1 MCFISLP
8 TTNLNKILKVETN
21 NETFIPTMKRYLFI
35 IILIFCAVVPMTA
48 QYYSVNYDKR
58 TVAEMTAAFASE
70 AATEAYYAEQV
81 AKIREYYQAAEVAAA
96 GIFTSKFLD
105 RRALTDLGLWT
116 SSTENYY
123 YRRIY
128 NMVSAK
134 IMPKIWTVAG
144 MMLRSP
150 QNALYWGSY
159 LYKVCEETKTLCYQ
173 FESIVTNSRLSFRD
187 IAFLE
192 INQELAAILKLSELG
207 DVDWKNLLD
216 NFSDIGSNF
225 TKDNLKADIDNLY
238 AMGVSLASAGA
249 GNAVSSIVGNSN
261 FNGTLMDKTS
271 SVIEIAENTYDLYN
285 NLSTNAGNT
294 LLQFV
299 GGQEGIANLF
309 SLSNYNTTA
318 WITDYAREGMG
329 QYYTQRWY
337 IYSVDQGS
345 EKLCDY
351 YPPTDDDAILY
362 GDHWY
367 RISTTDPDFY
377 PSSSQREAALQ
388 NSENH
393 AGWSRSRVQQLN
405 NSNDGY
411 NYNISYYSSAYIL
424 SKKKSGQYAKAY
436 AYEIHVTKSWYK
448 QEVKYEDVFDSY
460 SMDMATFRAGLN
472 ARLADY
478 NDNED
483 GIRYYIGSDSKRY
496 YQATN
501 AEKMAGCETAT
512 ISVTCHDG
520 TKLGEGSTQYK
531 CSQCGG
537 SVNAHT
543 KQCSMATSI
552 TSESVNTS
560 EIDAKI
566 AETESRIASIDTEIA
581 RLEAENSNLL
591 KQIQTSSVEDAARY
605 RQQYNANKDRI
616 SVLKSERSAAEKEL
630 ADYNQAKQEAVD
642 GENAATDDY
651 YRIPAIMQDCK
662 NAYNLSWNG
671 AGAWEGNTFV
681 RTASMPNINGT
692 ITFKATISIAR
703 KPKYFL
709 GIKIHRAIVQI
720 SWTLTT
726 EYSDTQVV
734 AVINLDPSKTDQE
747 KADEVN
753 AKLSEIAREYPSCEP
768 TVEYAKSSPVE
779 SDDTEDTYH
788 LLWTSDRLDIA
799 RQIDS
804 RLTKIYADLVSLEKM
819 MHYKHS
825 IIDILR
831 SIAPLDTDQGRRLT
845 LIERCRKRWLRN
857 AANSAHS
864 DTYNGKYEEED
875 EDEDDDEE

>member
-1 MCFISLP
+1 
-8 TTNLNKILKVETN
+8 
-21 NETFIPTMKRYLFI
+21 MKRYLFI
-35 IILIFCAVVPMTA
+35 IILFVCAAVPMTA

-285 NLSTNAGNT
+285 DLSTNAGNT

-436 AYEIHVTKSWYK
+436 AYEIHVTKSWYR

-543 KQCSMATSI
+543 KQCSMATTI

-566 AETESRIASIDTEIA
+566 AEAESRIASIDTEIA

-616 SVLKSERSAAEKEL
+616 SALKSEKSAAEKEL

-864 DTYNGKYEEED
+864 DTYNGKYDEED
-875 EDEDDDEE
+875 EDEEEE

>member
-1 MCFISLP
+1 
-8 TTNLNKILKVETN
+8 
-21 NETFIPTMKRYLFI
+21 
-35 IILIFCAVVPMTA
+35 
-48 QYYSVNYDKR
+48 
-58 TVAEMTAAFASE
+58 
-70 AATEAYYAEQV
+70 
-81 AKIREYYQAAEVAAA
+81 
-96 GIFTSKFLD
+96 
-105 RRALTDLGLWT
+105 
-116 SSTENYY
+116 
-123 YRRIY
+123 
-128 NMVSAK
+128 MVSAK

-436 AYEIHVTKSWYK
+436 AYEIHVTKSWYR

-531 CSQCGG
+531 CSNCGG

-543 KQCSMATSI
+543 KQCSMATTI

-591 KQIQTSSVEDAARY
+591 KLIQTSSVEDAARY

-616 SVLKSERSAAEKEL
+616 SALKSEKGAAEKEL

-681 RTASMPNINGT
+681 RTASIPNINGT

-804 RLTKIYADLVSLEKM
+804 RLTKIYADLVSFEKM

-864 DTYNGKYEEED
+864 DTYNGKYDEED
-875 EDEDDDEE
+875 EEE

>member
-1 MCFISLP
+1 
-8 TTNLNKILKVETN
+8 
-21 NETFIPTMKRYLFI
+21 
-35 IILIFCAVVPMTA
+35 
-48 QYYSVNYDKR
+48 
-58 TVAEMTAAFASE
+58 
-70 AATEAYYAEQV
+70 
-81 AKIREYYQAAEVAAA
+81 
-96 GIFTSKFLD
+96 
-105 RRALTDLGLWT
+105 
-116 SSTENYY
+116 
-123 YRRIY
+123 
-128 NMVSAK
+128 
-134 IMPKIWTVAG
+134 
-144 MMLRSP
+144 
-150 QNALYWGSY
+150 
-159 LYKVCEETKTLCYQ
+159 
-173 FESIVTNSRLSFRD
+173 
-187 IAFLE
+187 
-192 INQELAAILKLSELG
+192 
-207 DVDWKNLLD
+207 
-216 NFSDIGSNF
+216 
-225 TKDNLKADIDNLY
+225 
-238 AMGVSLASAGA
+238 
-249 GNAVSSIVGNSN
+249 
-261 FNGTLMDKTS
+261 
-271 SVIEIAENTYDLYN
+271 
-285 NLSTNAGNT
+285 
-294 LLQFV
+294 
-299 GGQEGIANLF
+299 
-309 SLSNYNTTA
+309 
-318 WITDYAREGMG
+318 
-329 QYYTQRWY
+329 
-337 IYSVDQGS
+337 
-345 EKLCDY
+345 
-351 YPPTDDDAILY
+351 
-362 GDHWY
+362 
-367 RISTTDPDFY
+367 
-377 PSSSQREAALQ
+377 
-388 NSENH
+388 
-393 AGWSRSRVQQLN
+393 
-405 NSNDGY
+405 
-411 NYNISYYSSAYIL
+411 
-424 SKKKSGQYAKAY
+424 
-436 AYEIHVTKSWYK
+436 
-448 QEVKYEDVFDSY
+448 
-460 SMDMATFRAGLN
+460 MDMATFRAGLN

-531 CSQCGG
+531 CSNCGG

-543 KQCSMATSI
+543 KQCSMATTI

-591 KQIQTSSVEDAARY
+591 KLIQTSSVEDAARY

-616 SVLKSERSAAEKEL
+616 SALKSEKGAAEKEL

-825 IIDILR
+825 IIDILL

-864 DTYNGKYEEED
+864 DTYNGKYDEED
-875 EDEDDDEE
+875 EDEEE

>member
-1 MCFISLP
+1 
-8 TTNLNKILKVETN
+8 
-21 NETFIPTMKRYLFI
+21 MKRYLFI
-35 IILIFCAVVPMTA
+35 IILFVCAVVPTTA

-144 MMLRSP
+144 MMLKSP

-173 FESIVTNSRLSFRD
+173 FESIVTNSRLSFKD

-216 NFSDIGSNF
+216 NFSDIGTNF
-225 TKDNLKADIDNLY
+225 TKDNLKEDIDNLY

-249 GNAVSSIVGNSN
+249 GNAVNSIVGNSN

-299 GGQEGIANLF
+299 GGQDGIANLF
-309 SLSNYNTTA
+309 SLSNYNATA
-318 WITDYAREGMG
+318 WITDYAREAMG

-367 RISTTDPDFY
+367 RISTKDPDFY

-436 AYEIHVTKSWYK
+436 AYEIHVTKSWYR

-472 ARLADY
+472 ARLTEY

-483 GIRYYIGSDSKRY
+483 GIRYYLGYDSKRY

-531 CSQCGG
+531 CSKCGG
-537 SVNAHT
+537 SVNTHT

-552 TSESVNTS
+552 TSDGVDTS

-566 AETESRIASIDTEIA
+566 AETESQIASIDSEIA
-581 RLEAENSNLL
+581 RLEAENANLL
-591 KQIQTSSVEDAARY
+591 KLIQTSSVEDAAKY

-616 SVLKSERSAAEKEL
+616 SVLKSEKSTAEREL
-630 ADYNQAKQEAVD
+630 AEYNQAKQEAID
-642 GENAATDDY
+642 GENAVTDDY

-734 AVINLDPSKTDQE
+734 AVINLDPSKTDQQ

-753 AKLSEIAREYPSCEP
+753 AKLSEIAREYPSCDP
-768 TVEYAKSSPVE
+768 TVEYAKNSPVE

-788 LLWTSDRLDIA
+788 LLWSSDRLDIA

-831 SIAPLDTDQGRRLT
+831 SIAPLNTDQGRRLT
-845 LIERCRKRWLRN
+845 LIEKCRKRWLRH

-864 DTYNGKYEEED
+864 DTYNGKYDEED
-875 EDEDDDEE
+875 EDNEDEE

>member
-1 MCFISLP
+1 
-8 TTNLNKILKVETN
+8 
-21 NETFIPTMKRYLFI
+21 MKRYLFI
-35 IILIFCAVVPMTA
+35 IILFVCAAVPMTA

-309 SLSNYNTTA
+309 SLSHYNTTA

-436 AYEIHVTKSWYK
+436 AYEIHVTKSWYR

-543 KQCSMATSI
+543 KQCSMATTI

-566 AETESRIASIDTEIA
+566 AETEGRIASIDTEIA

-616 SVLKSERSAAEKEL
+616 SALKSEKSAAEKEL

-864 DTYNGKYEEED
+864 DTYNGKYDEED
-875 EDEDDDEE
+875 EDEEEE

>member
-1 MCFISLP
+1 
-8 TTNLNKILKVETN
+8 
-21 NETFIPTMKRYLFI
+21 MKRYLFI
-35 IILIFCAVVPMTA
+35 IILFVCAAVPMTA

-150 QNALYWGSY
+150 QSALYGGSY

-377 PSSSQREAALQ
+377 PSSSQREATLQ

-436 AYEIHVTKSWYK
+436 AYEIHVTKSWYR

-566 AETESRIASIDTEIA
+566 AEAESRIASIDTEIA

-591 KQIQTSSVEDAARY
+591 KLIQTSSVEDAARY

-616 SVLKSERSAAEKEL
+616 SALKSEKSTAAKEL

-864 DTYNGKYEEED
+864 DTYNGKYDEED
-875 EDEDDDEE
+875 EDEEEE

>member
-1 MCFISLP
+1 
-8 TTNLNKILKVETN
+8 
-21 NETFIPTMKRYLFI
+21 MKRYLFI
-35 IILIFCAVVPMTA
+35 IILFVCAAVPMTA

-58 TVAEMTAAFASE
+58 TVAEMTAAFSSE

-436 AYEIHVTKSWYK
+436 AYEIHVTKSWYR

-543 KQCSMATSI
+543 KQCSMATTI

-566 AETESRIASIDTEIA
+566 AETEGRIASIDTEIV

-616 SVLKSERSAAEKEL
+616 SVLKSEKSAAEKEL

-864 DTYNGKYEEED
+864 DTYNGKYDEED
-875 EDEDDDEE
+875 EDEEEE

>member
-1 MCFISLP
+1 
-8 TTNLNKILKVETN
+8 
-21 NETFIPTMKRYLFI
+21 MKRYLFI
-35 IILIFCAVVPMTA
+35 IILFVCAAVPTTA

-58 TVAEMTAAFASE
+58 TVAEMTAAFSSE

-436 AYEIHVTKSWYK
+436 AYEIHVTKSWYR

-543 KQCSMATSI
+543 KQCSMATTI

-566 AETESRIASIDTEIA
+566 AETEGRIASIDTEIA

-591 KQIQTSSVEDAARY
+591 KLIQTSSVEDAARY

-616 SVLKSERSAAEKEL
+616 SALKSEKSAAEKEL
-630 ADYNQAKQEAVD
+630 ADYNQAKQEAID

-662 NAYNLSWNG
+662 NAYNLSWNR

-864 DTYNGKYEEED
+864 DTYNGKYDEED
-875 EDEDDDEE
+875 EDEEEE

>member
-1 MCFISLP
+1 
-8 TTNLNKILKVETN
+8 
-21 NETFIPTMKRYLFI
+21 MKRYLFI
-35 IILIFCAVVPMTA
+35 IILFVCAVVPTTA

-116 SSTENYY
+116 SFTENYY

-144 MMLRSP
+144 MMLKSP

-173 FESIVTNSRLSFRD
+173 FESIVTNSRLSFKD

-225 TKDNLKADIDNLY
+225 TKDNLKEDIDNLY

-249 GNAVSSIVGNSN
+249 GNAVNSIVGNSN

-299 GGQEGIANLF
+299 GGEDGIANLF

-345 EKLCDY
+345 ENLCDY

-367 RISTTDPDFY
+367 RISTKDPDFY

-388 NSENH
+388 NSESH

-436 AYEIHVTKSWYK
+436 AYEIHVTKSWYR
-448 QEVKYEDVFDSY
+448 QEVKYEDAFDSY

-472 ARLADY
+472 ARLTEY

-483 GIRYYIGSDSKRY
+483 GIRYYLGYDSKRY

-531 CSQCGG
+531 CSKCGG

-552 TSESVNTS
+552 TSDGVDTS

-566 AETESRIASIDTEIA
+566 AEMESKIASIDSEIA
-581 RLEAENSNLL
+581 RLEAENTNLL
-591 KQIQTSSVEDAARY
+591 KLIQTSSVEDAARY

-616 SVLKSERSAAEKEL
+616 SVLKSEKSTAEKEL
-630 ADYNQAKQEAVD
+630 AEYNQAKQEAID

-671 AGAWEGNTFV
+671 TGAWEGNTFV

-734 AVINLDPSKTDQE
+734 AVINLNPSKTDQQ

-753 AKLSEIAREYPSCEP
+753 AKLSEIAREYPSCDP

-788 LLWTSDRLDIA
+788 LLWSSDRLDIA

-831 SIAPLDTDQGRRLT
+831 SIAPLDIDQGRRLT
-845 LIERCRKRWLRN
+845 LIEKCRKRWLRH

-864 DTYNGKYEEED
+864 DTYNGKYDEED
-875 EDEDDDEE
+875 EDNEDEE

>member
-1 MCFISLP
+1 
-8 TTNLNKILKVETN
+8 
-21 NETFIPTMKRYLFI
+21 MKRYLFI
-35 IILIFCAVVPMTA
+35 IILFVCAAVPMTA

-543 KQCSMATSI
+543 KQCSMATTI

-566 AETESRIASIDTEIA
+566 AETEGRIASIDTEIA

-616 SVLKSERSAAEKEL
+616 SVLKSEKSAAEKEL

-734 AVINLDPSKTDQE
+734 AVINLDPSKTDQQ

-753 AKLSEIAREYPSCEP
+753 AKLSEIAREYPSCDP

-788 LLWTSDRLDIA
+788 LLWSSDRLDIA

-845 LIERCRKRWLRN
+845 LIEKCRKRWLRH

-864 DTYNGKYEEED
+864 DTYNGKYDEED
-875 EDEDDDEE
+875 EDNEDEE

>member
-1 MCFISLP
+1 
-8 TTNLNKILKVETN
+8 
-21 NETFIPTMKRYLFI
+21 MKRYLFI
-35 IILIFCAVVPMTA
+35 IILFVCAAVPMTA

-187 IAFLE
+187 IAFLK

-436 AYEIHVTKSWYK
+436 AYEIHVTKSWYR

-543 KQCSMATSI
+543 KQCSMATTI

-566 AETESRIASIDTEIA
+566 AETEGRIASIDTEIA

-616 SVLKSERSAAEKEL
+616 SALKSEKSAAEKEL

-825 IIDILR
+825 IIDILL

-864 DTYNGKYEEED
+864 DTYNGKYDEED
-875 EDEDDDEE
+875 EEEE

>member
-1 MCFISLP
+1 
-8 TTNLNKILKVETN
+8 
-21 NETFIPTMKRYLFI
+21 MKRYLFI
-35 IILIFCAVVPMTA
+35 IILFVCAAVPMTA

-173 FESIVTNSRLSFRD
+173 FESIVTNSRISFRD

-285 NLSTNAGNT
+285 DLSTNAGNT

-436 AYEIHVTKSWYK
+436 AYEIHVTKSWYR

-543 KQCSMATSI
+543 KQCSMATTI

-616 SVLKSERSAAEKEL
+616 SALKSEKSAAEKEL

-671 AGAWEGNTFV
+671 AGSWEGNTFV

-864 DTYNGKYEEED
+864 DTYNGKYDEED
-875 EDEDDDEE
+875 EDEEE

>member
-1 MCFISLP
+1 
-8 TTNLNKILKVETN
+8 
-21 NETFIPTMKRYLFI
+21 MKRYLFI
-35 IILIFCAVVPMTA
+35 IILFVCAAVPMTA

-187 IAFLE
+187 ITFLE

-285 NLSTNAGNT
+285 DLSTNAGNT

-436 AYEIHVTKSWYK
+436 AYEIHVTKSWYR

-543 KQCSMATSI
+543 KQCSMATTI

-591 KQIQTSSVEDAARY
+591 KLIQTSSVEDAARY

-616 SVLKSERSAAEKEL
+616 SVLKSEKSAAEKEL

-734 AVINLDPSKTDQE
+734 AVINLDPSKTDQD

-768 TVEYAKSSPVE
+768 TVEYAKSSPVV

-864 DTYNGKYEEED
+864 DTYNGKYDEED
-875 EDEDDDEE
+875 EDEEEDDEEE

>member
-1 MCFISLP
+1 
-8 TTNLNKILKVETN
+8 
-21 NETFIPTMKRYLFI
+21 MKRYLFI
-35 IILIFCAVVPMTA
+35 IILFVCAAVPMTA

-436 AYEIHVTKSWYK
+436 AYEIHVTKSWYR

-483 GIRYYIGSDSKRY
+483 GISYYIGSDSKRY

-566 AETESRIASIDTEIA
+566 ADAESRIASIDTEIA
-581 RLEAENSNLL
+581 RLEAGNSNLL
-591 KQIQTSSVEDAARY
+591 KLIQTSSVEDAARY

-616 SVLKSERSAAEKEL
+616 SALKSEKSAAEKEL

-804 RLTKIYADLVSLEKM
+804 RLTKIYADLVSLEKI

-864 DTYNGKYEEED
+864 DTYNGKYDEED
-875 EDEDDDEE
+875 EDEEE

>member
-1 MCFISLP
+1 
-8 TTNLNKILKVETN
+8 
-21 NETFIPTMKRYLFI
+21 MKRYLFI
-35 IILIFCAVVPMTA
+35 IILFVCAAVPMTA
-48 QYYSVNYDKR
+48 QYYSVNYDKH

-318 WITDYAREGMG
+318 WITDYAREAMG

-543 KQCSMATSI
+543 KQCSMATTI

-566 AETESRIASIDTEIA
+566 AETEGRIASIDTEIA

-616 SVLKSERSAAEKEL
+616 SVLKSEKSAAEKEL
-630 ADYNQAKQEAVD
+630 ADYNQAKQEAID

-825 IIDILR
+825 IIDILL

-864 DTYNGKYEEED
+864 DTYNGKYDEED
-875 EDEDDDEE
+875 EDEEEE

>member
-1 MCFISLP
+1 
-8 TTNLNKILKVETN
+8 
-21 NETFIPTMKRYLFI
+21 MKRYLFI
-35 IILIFCAVVPMTA
+35 IILFVCATVPMTA

-249 GNAVSSIVGNSN
+249 GNAVSSIVGNCN

-436 AYEIHVTKSWYK
+436 AYEIHVTKSWYR

-543 KQCSMATSI
+543 KQCSMATTI

-566 AETESRIASIDTEIA
+566 AETEGRIASIDTEIA

-616 SVLKSERSAAEKEL
+616 SVLKSEKSAAEKEL

-864 DTYNGKYEEED
+864 DTYNGKYDEED
-875 EDEDDDEE
+875 EDEEEE

>member
-1 MCFISLP
+1 
-8 TTNLNKILKVETN
+8 
-21 NETFIPTMKRYLFI
+21 MKRYLFI
-35 IILIFCAVVPMTA
+35 IILFVCAAVPMTA

-238 AMGVSLASAGA
+238 TMGVSLASAGA

-285 NLSTNAGNT
+285 DLSTNAGNT

-436 AYEIHVTKSWYK
+436 AYEIHVTKSWYR

-520 TKLGEGSTQYK
+520 TKLGEGSSQYK

-616 SVLKSERSAAEKEL
+616 SVLKSEKSAAEKEL

-692 ITFKATISIAR
+692 IIFKATISIAR

-734 AVINLDPSKTDQE
+734 AVINLDPSMTDQE

-864 DTYNGKYEEED
+864 DTYNGKYDEED
-875 EDEDDDEE
+875 EDEEEEE

>member
-1 MCFISLP
+1 
-8 TTNLNKILKVETN
+8 
-21 NETFIPTMKRYLFI
+21 MKRYLFI
-35 IILIFCAVVPMTA
+35 IILFVCAAVPMTA

-105 RRALTDLGLWT
+105 RRALTDIGLWT

-271 SVIEIAENTYDLYN
+271 SVIEIAENTYNLYN

-436 AYEIHVTKSWYK
+436 AYEIHVTKSWYR
-448 QEVKYEDVFDSY
+448 QEVKYEEVFDSY

-520 TKLGEGSTQYK
+520 TKLGEGSAQYK

-543 KQCSMATSI
+543 KQCSMATTI

-560 EIDAKI
+560 EIDEKI
-566 AETESRIASIDTEIA
+566 AETEGRIASIDTEIA

-591 KQIQTSSVEDAARY
+591 KLIQTSSVEDAARY

-616 SVLKSERSAAEKEL
+616 SVLKSEKSAAEKEL

-864 DTYNGKYEEED
+864 DTYNGKYDEED
-875 EDEDDDEE
+875 EDEEE

>member
-1 MCFISLP
+1 
-8 TTNLNKILKVETN
+8 
-21 NETFIPTMKRYLFI
+21 MKRYLFI
-35 IILIFCAVVPMTA
+35 IILFVCVAVPMTA

-377 PSSSQREAALQ
+377 PSSSQWEAALQ

-436 AYEIHVTKSWYK
+436 AYEIHVTKSWYR

-543 KQCSMATSI
+543 KQCSMATTI

-566 AETESRIASIDTEIA
+566 AETEGRIASIDTEIA

-864 DTYNGKYEEED
+864 DTYNGKYDEED
-875 EDEDDDEE
+875 EDEEEE

>member
-1 MCFISLP
+1 
-8 TTNLNKILKVETN
+8 
-21 NETFIPTMKRYLFI
+21 MKRYLFI
-35 IILIFCAVVPMTA
+35 IILFVCAAVPTTA

-436 AYEIHVTKSWYK
+436 AYEIHVTKSWYR

-531 CSQCGG
+531 CSNCGG

-543 KQCSMATSI
+543 KQCSMATTI

-591 KQIQTSSVEDAARY
+591 KLIQTSSVEDAARY

-616 SVLKSERSAAEKEL
+616 SALKSEKGAAEKEL

-681 RTASMPNINGT
+681 RTASIPNINGT

-734 AVINLDPSKTDQE
+734 AVINIP
-747 KADEVN
+747 
-753 AKLSEIAREYPSCEP
+753 
-768 TVEYAKSSPVE
+768 
-779 SDDTEDTYH
+779 
-788 LLWTSDRLDIA
+788 
-799 RQIDS
+799 
-804 RLTKIYADLVSLEKM
+804 
-819 MHYKHS
+819 
-825 IIDILR
+825 IL
-831 SIAPLDTDQGRRLT
+831 
-845 LIERCRKRWLRN
+845 
-857 AANSAHS
+857 
-864 DTYNGKYEEED
+864 
-875 EDEDDDEE
+875 

>member
-1 MCFISLP
+1 
-8 TTNLNKILKVETN
+8 
-21 NETFIPTMKRYLFI
+21 MKRYLFI
-35 IILIFCAVVPMTA
+35 IILIVCAAIPMTA

-173 FESIVTNSRLSFRD
+173 FESIITNSRLSFSD

-405 NSNDGY
+405 NSNNGY

-543 KQCSMATSI
+543 KQCSMATTI

-566 AETESRIASIDTEIA
+566 AETEGRIASIDTEIA

-616 SVLKSERSAAEKEL
+616 SALKSEKSAAEKEL

-864 DTYNGKYEEED
+864 DTYNGKYDEED
-875 EDEDDDEE
+875 EDEEE

>member
-1 MCFISLP
+1 
-8 TTNLNKILKVETN
+8 
-21 NETFIPTMKRYLFI
+21 MKRYLFI
-35 IILIFCAVVPMTA
+35 IILFVCAAVPMTA

-543 KQCSMATSI
+543 KQCSMATTI

-566 AETESRIASIDTEIA
+566 AETEGRIASIDTEIA

-616 SVLKSERSAAEKEL
+616 SVLKSEKSAAEKEL

-651 YRIPAIMQDCK
+651 YRGDHPQDDP
-662 NAYNLSWNG
+662 L
-671 AGAWEGNTFV
+671 
-681 RTASMPNINGT
+681 
-692 ITFKATISIAR
+692 
-703 KPKYFL
+703 
-709 GIKIHRAIVQI
+709 QI
-720 SWTLTT
+720 R
-726 EYSDTQVV
+726 YVF
-734 AVINLDPSKTDQE
+734 
-747 KADEVN
+747 
-753 AKLSEIAREYPSCEP
+753 R
-768 TVEYAKSSPVE
+768 
-779 SDDTEDTYH
+779 
-788 LLWTSDRLDIA
+788 
-799 RQIDS
+799 
-804 RLTKIYADLVSLEKM
+804 
-819 MHYKHS
+819 
-825 IIDILR
+825 
-831 SIAPLDTDQGRRLT
+831 
-845 LIERCRKRWLRN
+845 
-857 AANSAHS
+857 
-864 DTYNGKYEEED
+864 
-875 EDEDDDEE
+875 

>member
-1 MCFISLP
+1 
-8 TTNLNKILKVETN
+8 
-21 NETFIPTMKRYLFI
+21 MKRYLFI
-35 IILIFCAVVPMTA
+35 IILFVCAAVPMTA

-436 AYEIHVTKSWYK
+436 AYEIHVTKSWYR

-616 SVLKSERSAAEKEL
+616 SVLKSEKSAAEKEL

-864 DTYNGKYEEED
+864 DTYNGKYDEED
-875 EDEDDDEE
+875 EDEEEE

>member
-1 MCFISLP
+1 
-8 TTNLNKILKVETN
+8 
-21 NETFIPTMKRYLFI
+21 MKRYLFI
-35 IILIFCAVVPMTA
+35 IILFVCAAVPMTA

-436 AYEIHVTKSWYK
+436 AYEIHVTKSWYR

-552 TSESVNTS
+552 TSESINTS

-616 SVLKSERSAAEKEL
+616 SVLKSEKSAAEKEL
-630 ADYNQAKQEAVD
+630 ADYNQAKQEAID

-864 DTYNGKYEEED
+864 DTYNGKYDEED
-875 EDEDDDEE
+875 EDEEEE

>member
-1 MCFISLP
+1 
-8 TTNLNKILKVETN
+8 
-21 NETFIPTMKRYLFI
+21 MKRYLFI
-35 IILIFCAVVPMTA
+35 IILFVCAVLPTTA

-144 MMLRSP
+144 MMLKSP

-159 LYKVCEETKTLCYQ
+159 MYKVCEETKTLCYQ
-173 FESIVTNSRLSFRD
+173 FESIVTNSRLSFKD

-299 GGQEGIANLF
+299 RGQEGIANLF
-309 SLSNYNTTA
+309 SLSNYNATA
-318 WITDYAREGMG
+318 WITDYAREAMG

-367 RISTTDPDFY
+367 RISTKDPDFY

-411 NYNISYYSSAYIL
+411 NYSINYYSSSYIL

-436 AYEIHVTKSWYK
+436 AYEIHVTKSWYR

-472 ARLADY
+472 ARLVEL
-478 NDNED
+478 NDNEE
-483 GIRYYIGSDSKRY
+483 GIRYYLGSDSKRY

-531 CSQCGG
+531 CSKCGG

-543 KQCSMATSI
+543 KQCSMATSV

-566 AETESRIASIDTEIA
+566 AETESRIASIDSEIA
-581 RLEAENSNLL
+581 RLEAENTNLL
-591 KQIQTSSVEDAARY
+591 KLIQTSSVEDAAKY

-616 SVLKSERSAAEKEL
+616 SVLKSEKSTAEKEL

-642 GENAATDDY
+642 GENAVTDDY

-671 AGAWEGNTFV
+671 TGAWEGNTFV
-681 RTASMPNINGT
+681 RTATMPNINGT

-734 AVINLDPSKTDQE
+734 AVINLDPSKSDQE

-753 AKLSEIAREYPSCEP
+753 TKLSEIAREYPSCEP
-768 TVEYAKSSPVE
+768 TVEYARNSPVE

-845 LIERCRKRWLRN
+845 LIEKCRKRWLRH

-864 DTYNGKYEEED
+864 DTYNGKYDEED
-875 EDEDDDEE
+875 EDDEEQ

>member
-1 MCFISLP
+1 
-8 TTNLNKILKVETN
+8 
-21 NETFIPTMKRYLFI
+21 MKRYLFI
-35 IILIFCAVVPMTA
+35 LILFVCAVVPSAA

-144 MMLRSP
+144 MMLKSP

-173 FESIVTNSRLSFRD
+173 FESIVTNSRLSFKD

-225 TKDNLKADIDNLY
+225 TKDNLKEDIDNLY

-249 GNAVSSIVGNSN
+249 GNAVNSIVGNSN

-299 GGQEGIANLF
+299 GGQDGIANLF

-367 RISTTDPDFY
+367 RISTKDPDFY

-388 NSENH
+388 NSESH

-411 NYNISYYSSAYIL
+411 NYNINYYSSAYIL

-436 AYEIHVTKSWYK
+436 AYEIHVTKSWYR

-472 ARLADY
+472 ARLTEY
-478 NDNED
+478 NDNEE
-483 GIRYYIGSDSKRY
+483 GIRYYLGYDSKRY

-531 CSQCGG
+531 CSKCGG

-552 TSESVNTS
+552 TSDGVDTS

-566 AETESRIASIDTEIA
+566 AGTESRIASIDSEIA
-581 RLEAENSNLL
+581 RLEAENANLL
-591 KQIQTSSVEDAARY
+591 KLIQTSSVEDAAKY

-616 SVLKSERSAAEKEL
+616 SVLKSEKSTAEREL
-630 ADYNQAKQEAVD
+630 AEYNQAKQETID

-671 AGAWEGNTFV
+671 TGAWEGNTFV

-734 AVINLDPSKTDQE
+734 AVINLDPSKTDQQ

-753 AKLSEIAREYPSCEP
+753 AKLSEIAREYPNCDP

-788 LLWTSDRLDIA
+788 LLWSSDRLDIA

-845 LIERCRKRWLRN
+845 LIEKCRKRWLRH

-864 DTYNGKYEEED
+864 DTYNGKYDEED
-875 EDEDDDEE
+875 EDNEDEE

>member
-1 MCFISLP
+1 
-8 TTNLNKILKVETN
+8 
-21 NETFIPTMKRYLFI
+21 MKRYLFI
-35 IILIFCAVVPMTA
+35 IILFVCAAVPMTA

-70 AATEAYYAEQV
+70 AATEAYHAEQV

-285 NLSTNAGNT
+285 DLSTNAGNT

-436 AYEIHVTKSWYK
+436 AYEIHVTKSWYR

-543 KQCSMATSI
+543 KQCSMATTI

-566 AETESRIASIDTEIA
+566 AETEGRIASIDTEIA

-616 SVLKSERSAAEKEL
+616 SVLKSEKSAAEKEL

-825 IIDILR
+825 IIDILL

-864 DTYNGKYEEED
+864 DTYNGKYDEED
-875 EDEDDDEE
+875 EDEEEE

>member
-1 MCFISLP
+1 
-8 TTNLNKILKVETN
+8 
-21 NETFIPTMKRYLFI
+21 MKRYLFI
-35 IILIFCAVVPMTA
+35 IILFVCAAVPMTA

-285 NLSTNAGNT
+285 DLSTNAGNT

-436 AYEIHVTKSWYK
+436 AYEIHVTKSWYR

-552 TSESVNTS
+552 TSESINTS

-566 AETESRIASIDTEIA
+566 AETEGRIASIDTEIA

-591 KQIQTSSVEDAARY
+591 KLIQTSSVEDAARY
-605 RQQYNANKDRI
+605 RRQYNANKDRI
-616 SVLKSERSAAEKEL
+616 SVLKSEKSAAEKEL

-864 DTYNGKYEEED
+864 DTYNGKYDEED
-875 EDEDDDEE
+875 EDEEEE

>member
-1 MCFISLP
+1 
-8 TTNLNKILKVETN
+8 
-21 NETFIPTMKRYLFI
+21 MKRYLFI
-35 IILIFCAVVPMTA
+35 IILFVCAAVPTTA

-436 AYEIHVTKSWYK
+436 AYEIHVTKSWYR

-566 AETESRIASIDTEIA
+566 AEAESRIASIDTEIA

-591 KQIQTSSVEDAARY
+591 KLIQTSSVEDAARY

-616 SVLKSERSAAEKEL
+616 SALKSEKSAAEKEL

-662 NAYNLSWNG
+662 NA
-671 AGAWEGNTFV
+671 
-681 RTASMPNINGT
+681 
-692 ITFKATISIAR
+692 
-703 KPKYFL
+703 
-709 GIKIHRAIVQI
+709 
-720 SWTLTT
+720 
-726 EYSDTQVV
+726 
-734 AVINLDPSKTDQE
+734 
-747 KADEVN
+747 
-753 AKLSEIAREYPSCEP
+753 
-768 TVEYAKSSPVE
+768 
-779 SDDTEDTYH
+779 
-788 LLWTSDRLDIA
+788 
-799 RQIDS
+799 
-804 RLTKIYADLVSLEKM
+804 
-819 MHYKHS
+819 
-825 IIDILR
+825 
-831 SIAPLDTDQGRRLT
+831 
-845 LIERCRKRWLRN
+845 
-857 AANSAHS
+857 
-864 DTYNGKYEEED
+864 
-875 EDEDDDEE
+875 

>member
-1 MCFISLP
+1 
-8 TTNLNKILKVETN
+8 
-21 NETFIPTMKRYLFI
+21 MKRYLFI
-35 IILIFCAVVPMTA
+35 IILFVCAAVPMTA

-436 AYEIHVTKSWYK
+436 AYEIHVTKSWYR

-552 TSESVNTS
+552 TSESINTS

-566 AETESRIASIDTEIA
+566 AETEGRIASIDTEIA

-616 SVLKSERSAAEKEL
+616 SALKSEKSAAEKEL

-864 DTYNGKYEEED
+864 DTYNGKYDEED
-875 EDEDDDEE
+875 EDEEEE

>member
-1 MCFISLP
+1 
-8 TTNLNKILKVETN
+8 
-21 NETFIPTMKRYLFI
+21 MKRYLFI
-35 IILIFCAVVPMTA
+35 IILFVCAVVPTTA

-144 MMLRSP
+144 MMLKSP

-173 FESIVTNSRLSFRD
+173 FESIVTNSRLSFKD

-225 TKDNLKADIDNLY
+225 TKDNLKEDIDNLY
-238 AMGVSLASAGA
+238 AMGASLASAGA
-249 GNAVSSIVGNSN
+249 GNAVNSIVGNSN

-299 GGQEGIANLF
+299 GGQDGIANLF

-367 RISTTDPDFY
+367 RISTKDPDFY

-388 NSENH
+388 NSESH

-411 NYNISYYSSAYIL
+411 NYNINYYSSAYIL

-436 AYEIHVTKSWYK
+436 AYEIHVTKSWYRL
-448 QEVKYEDVFDSY
+448 EVKYEDVFDSY

-472 ARLADY
+472 ARLTEY
-478 NDNED
+478 NDNEE
-483 GIRYYIGSDSKRY
+483 GIRYYLGYDSKRY

-531 CSQCGG
+531 CSKCGG

-552 TSESVNTS
+552 TSDGVDTS

-566 AETESRIASIDTEIA
+566 AETESQIASVDSEIA
-581 RLEAENSNLL
+581 RLEAENTNLL
-591 KQIQTSSVEDAARY
+591 KLIQTSSVEDAARY

-616 SVLKSERSAAEKEL
+616 SVLKSEKSTAEKEL
-630 ADYNQAKQEAVD
+630 AEYNQAKQEAID

-671 AGAWEGNTFV
+671 TGAWEGNTFV

-734 AVINLDPSKTDQE
+734 AVINLDPSKTDQQ

-753 AKLSEIAREYPSCEP
+753 AKLSEIAREYPNCDP

-788 LLWTSDRLDIA
+788 LLWSSDRLDIA

-825 IIDILR
+825 IIDILL

-845 LIERCRKRWLRN
+845 LIEKCRKRWLRH

-864 DTYNGKYEEED
+864 DTYNGKYDEED
-875 EDEDDDEE
+875 EDNEEQ

>member
-1 MCFISLP
+1 
-8 TTNLNKILKVETN
+8 
-21 NETFIPTMKRYLFI
+21 MKRYLFI
-35 IILIFCAVVPMTA
+35 IILFVCAAVPTTA

-70 AATEAYYAEQV
+70 AATEAYYTEQV

-436 AYEIHVTKSWYK
+436 AYEIHVTKSWYR

-531 CSQCGG
+531 CSNCGG

-543 KQCSMATSI
+543 KQCSMATTI

-591 KQIQTSSVEDAARY
+591 KLIQTSSVEDAARY

-616 SVLKSERSAAEKEL
+616 SALKSEKGAAEKEL

-825 IIDILR
+825 IIDILL

-864 DTYNGKYEEED
+864 DTYNGKYDEED
-875 EDEDDDEE
+875 EDEEE

>member
-1 MCFISLP
+1 
-8 TTNLNKILKVETN
+8 
-21 NETFIPTMKRYLFI
+21 MKRYLFI
-35 IILIFCAVVPMTA
+35 IILFVCAAVPTTA

-173 FESIVTNSRLSFRD
+173 FESIVTNSRLSFSD

-271 SVIEIAENTYDLYN
+271 SVIDIAENTYDLYN
-285 NLSTNAGNT
+285 DLSTNAGNT

-436 AYEIHVTKSWYK
+436 AYEIHVTKSWYR

-531 CSQCGG
+531 CSNCGG

-543 KQCSMATSI
+543 KQCSMATII

-566 AETESRIASIDTEIA
+566 AETEGRIASIDTEIA

-591 KQIQTSSVEDAARY
+591 KLIQTSSVEDAARY

-616 SVLKSERSAAEKEL
+616 SVLKSEKSAAEKEL
-630 ADYNQAKQEAVD
+630 ADYNQAKQEAID

-864 DTYNGKYEEED
+864 DTYNGKYDEED
-875 EDEDDDEE
+875 EEEE